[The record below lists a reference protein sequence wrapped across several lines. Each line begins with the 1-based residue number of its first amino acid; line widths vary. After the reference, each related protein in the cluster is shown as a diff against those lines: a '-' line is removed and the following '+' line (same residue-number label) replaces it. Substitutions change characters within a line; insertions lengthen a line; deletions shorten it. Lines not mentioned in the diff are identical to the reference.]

1 MYSRFVWQRGEF
13 TIRRK
18 DVGCIRSK
26 TVVSKSGQ
34 AIDVEL
40 VRVRE
45 GVYSTF
51 VDGRKKEGSTN
62 LGVAERQYFERCKRE
77 EKRN

>member
-1 MYSRFVWQRGEF
+1 MYSRFVWHQGEF
-13 TIRRK
+13 TIRSK
-18 DVGCIRSK
+18 DMGCIRRK
-26 TVVSKSGQ
+26 TVVSKNGR

-51 VDGRKKEGSTN
+51 VDGRKREGSTN
-62 LGVAERQYFERCKRE
+62 LDKAEKQYFARCDRE
-77 EKRN
+77 EKN